1 MSSNIYLTKHMKMI
15 FSLYR
20 AKIRLANS
28 MGYSYGLSPYK
39 HYVDD
44 LSMCVNIV
52 ETGEIL
58 KNPKKG
64 NIIGTTI
71 KMQYTKYM
79 RYYPN
84 KKLNLFTDRG
94 FIWLRKLNDLH
105 FKYMESKKVTTSAMI
120 LLPGPDNSSYNMKPL
135 RF

>member
-28 MGYSYGLSPYK
+28 MGYSYGLPYK
-39 HYVDD
+39 NYVDD

-58 KNPKKG
+58 KSPKKG
-64 NIIGTTI
+64 GIIGTTI
-71 KMQYTKYM
+71 KMQYKKCM
-79 RYYPN
+79 RYSPN
-84 KKLNLFTDRG
+84 NKLNLLTDRG

-105 FKYMESKKVTTSAMI
+105 FKYMESKKVTTSAML
-120 LLPGPDNSSYNMKPL
+120 LLPGPDNSSYNIKPL